1 MKDHTIGVDISKSHL
16 DVFDAERDA
25 VKRFENSA
33 SGFRAF
39 KKWLGKASIARVV
52 YEPTGPYHR
61 NFEERFCDKFPLV
74 KVNPLQARRFA
85 EACGTRVKTDAM
97 DARGL
102 ARMGGALKLEP
113 DTPVSKTTRILKDLQ
128 VARTALIK
136 ERTRLNNRAHVHTTV
151 VLKRQTKARLTL
163 VGKQIAELD
172 KEIDDLIDANK
183 TTARR
188 RKIVTSIPG
197 LGSVASAAILTY
209 LPEIG
214 TLDRRQVGSLA
225 GLVPYS
231 RESGQ
236 WKGKS
241 FISGGRK
248 PLRDALYMPALVAIR
263 HNPDLKAKYHALRDA
278 GKPAKVAIVAVMRK
292 LIETANALVKA
303 DRLWVQ
309 KMLDQDG
316 YSLLQSSPLP
326 VLHGV

>member
-1 MKDHTIGVDISKSHL
+1 MEKMTEHTIGVDISKSHL
-16 DVFDAERDA
+16 DVFDAERGA
-25 VKRFENSA
+25 AKRFENSI

-39 KKWLGKASIARVV
+39 EKWLGKARIARVV

-61 NFEERFCDKFPLV
+61 NFEERFCDKLPLV

-85 EACGTRVKTDAM
+85 EACGTRAKTDAL

-102 ARMGGALKLEP
+102 ARMGVALELEP
-113 DTPVSKTTRILKDLQ
+113 DISVAKATRILKDLQ
-128 VARTALIK
+128 VARAALIK
-136 ERTRLNNRAHVHTTV
+136 ERTRLNNRAHVQTNA
-151 VLKRQTKARLTL
+151 VLKRQTKARLAL
-163 VGKQIAELD
+163 VEKQLRELD
-172 KEIDDLIDANK
+172 REIDALIQADR

-188 RKIVTSIPG
+188 REIVQSIPG

-225 GLVPYS
+225 GVVPYN
-231 RESGQ
+231 RDSGQ

-248 PLRDALYMPALVAIR
+248 PLRDALYMPALVAMR
-263 HNPDLKAKYHALRDA
+263 YNPDLKTKYEALRAA
-278 GKPAKVAIVAVMRK
+278 GKPAKVAIVAIMRK

-303 DRLWVQ
+303 DREWVQ
-309 KMLDQDG
+309 KTT
-316 YSLLQSSPLP
+316 
-326 VLHGV
+326 